1 MRRIQINIKAVQL
14 GQITKLAQSNPRKQ
28 DSTNIG
34 MIVPQNNINKE
45 IKTKKNYMRKS
56 KSSNLSRYDKKIK
69 NKKSSR
75 TFS

>member
-56 KSSNLSRYDKKIK
+56 KSSNLSRYDKKI
-69 NKKSSR
+69 N
-75 TFS
+75 